1 MKQGNGKM
9 IAAEVV
15 KLLEESRKE
24 LEHYRKTLSNDQRQ
38 MADHLEALR
47 QELQSSLAD
56 MRKAFSDTRT
66 LTAETSKRLL
76 EKVQSL
82 QERLEHLPSN
92 EPELLKKWLTGIKRT
107 LNGIIHDLGGEH
119 IFSERL
125 AHLADQLHRL
135 RIKADILKLKIRLG
149 AMDIRDV
156 VVDTRKSFRDRMTVV
171 RTYAA
176 QKEEMIGKRL
186 KHFRKEVSEAY
197 DHLSKALVSK

>member
-24 LEHYRKTLSNDQRQ
+24 LEHYRKALANDQRQ
-38 MADHLEALR
+38 MVDHLEALR
-47 QELQSSLAD
+47 QELQSSLSD

-66 LTAETSKRLL
+66 LTVATSKRLL
-76 EKVQSL
+76 EKVQYL
-82 QERLEHLPSN
+82 QDRLVHLPSN

-107 LNGIIHDLGGEH
+107 LNEIIQDLGGEN

-125 AHLADQLHRL
+125 ARLVDQLHRL
-135 RIKADILKLKIRLG
+135 RIKADILKLKVRLG

-156 VVDTRKSFRDRMTVV
+156 VVGTRKSFRDQMASV

-176 QKEEMIGKRL
+176 HKEDMIGKRL
-186 KHFRKEVSEAY
+186 KHFRQEVSEAY
-197 DHLSKALVSK
+197 DHLSKALASK